1 MVTRLL
7 RMLHKSLPF
16 KQGDPGGKTAVAI
29 FKLKIYIKATKYV
42 NPSSTKRVIWANV
55 QSPFSQV

>member
-1 MVTRLL
+1 
-7 RMLHKSLPF
+7 MLHKSLPF
-16 KQGDPGGKTAVAI
+16 KQGDPGGKTAVEL
-29 FKLKIYIKATKYV
+29 FELKIYIKATKYV